1 MKDSTMTNPSY
12 TIQLNELLQK
22 FNPEDPESLNE
33 LLVFTQER
41 LRAIIH
47 NKLSDDKYVH
57 RWSQTD
63 DVYQNIAIRLSRAI
77 KETLPKTKKDY
88 FSLAVTCIQREI
100 VDLARQFRNGNSFES
115 NHGTSQK
122 NTSDNDRENSLWE
135 GQIDDESLQ
144 YIEYHDAV
152 DFALEKLQ
160 EEQRQLIKFMYYENL
175 TSKEI
180 AALYEISE
188 STVKRR
194 INDAKLRLCEIL
206 EVQGYVL

>member
-1 MKDSTMTNPSY
+1 MISPSY
-12 TIQLNELLQK
+12 TVQLNELLQN
-22 FNPEDPESLNE
+22 FNPEEPESLNE

-41 LRAIIH
+41 LHTIIH
-47 NKLSDDKYVH
+47 NKLSHNKYVH

-77 KETLPKTKKDY
+77 KTTFPKTKKDY
-88 FSLAVTCIQREI
+88 FSLAATCIQREI
-100 VDLARQFRNGNSFES
+100 VDLARQFRSKNSFER
-115 NHGTSQK
+115 NHSTTSK
-122 NTSDNDRENSLWE
+122 KELHEDYACESWDKA
-135 GQIDDESLQ
+135 IDDNALQ

-152 DFALEKLQ
+152 DFAMQKLR
-160 EEQRQLIKFMYYENL
+160 EEQRQLIKFIYYENL

-194 INDAKLRLCEIL
+194 INNAKLCLCEIL